1 MLRISSFQKLPA
13 LISPARMMAP
23 LLLPALLF
31 GGDTISVS
39 GRGEFAVE
47 KKWKTSEANQLAL
60 QRAEALAVEDAIA
73 QAVYQIYGNRSK
85 LGADADR
92 IIKDVVAHKANMVVD
107 TQVTG
112 TNVDAGKA
120 MVELVLKIDGKAMK
134 RYLEDSLG
142 LSLSQETEGKF
153 KVIVLSY
160 TIEGQ
165 DADKSKPLVL
175 REEVTDDRKNV
186 QAASFAASS
195 SHASASSSQSSLQA
209 ASASSSK
216 GSAAFQSQGSMQAS
230 RDRQSAAAVQG
241 DRGSAAASSSS
252 SAQMSAQ
259 RSSSGAAAWDNQRA
273 SSIDARSSRASASS
287 SKSSAS
293 GAAFS
298 DTSSFYHRITVYAD
312 PTKKGAGATNEVRA
326 ALGEMIEKSGLNTK
340 FLDMD
345 LMGRN
350 FETEDDLY
358 SVILSGLKRN
368 PDVGQGDYVA
378 VALNRFTPVNSN
390 HRYTSQVV
398 YRVIR
403 IKDGDTLLP
412 DKVIIGDSGDQAS
425 DDVGRAT
432 ATKLAMRKADSVL
445 PDELRAAVK
454 KTQRAEKR
462 ENASASTT
470 YVIRVDNIAS
480 PASTA
485 AIKQALRGAG
495 MTVSPQFR
503 GDARS
508 ETITVAMNGK
518 TGSDVLALLET
529 LIDKFAVVTMDER
542 NTILKGK

>member
-1 MLRISSFQKLPA
+1 MLRSSLFQPLPA
-13 LISPARMMAP
+13 HFRTAKLLVPAFLPLIA
-23 LLLPALLF
+23 F
-31 GGDTISVS
+31 GADTLSVS
-39 GRGEFAVE
+39 GRGEMAVAG
-47 KKWKTSEANQLAL
+47 KGKPADNQLAL

-73 QAVYQIYGNRSK
+73 QAVYQMYGSRAK

-92 IIKDVVAHKANMVVD
+92 IIKDVVNHKANMVTD
-107 TQVTG
+107 TQITG

-120 MVELVLKIDGKAMK
+120 VVELVLKIDGKAMK

-142 LSLSQETEGKF
+142 LSLAQETEGKF

-160 TIEGQ
+160 TIDGM

-175 REEVTDDRKNV
+175 REEVTDDKKNV
-186 QAASFAASS
+186 QSASFAASS
-195 SHASASSSQSSLQA
+195 SKASASSSQSSLQA

-216 GSAAFQSQGSMQAS
+216 GSAAYESQASLQAS
-230 RDRQSAAAVQG
+230 RDRQSAAAIQT
-241 DRGSAAASSSS
+241 DRGSAAGSSSS
-252 SAQMSAQ
+252 SAQLNAQ
-259 RSSSGAAAWDNQRA
+259 RSSSGSANWDNQRA
-273 SSIDARSSRASASS
+273 SSVDARSSRASASS
-287 SKSSAS
+287 SKSAVS
-293 GAAFS
+293 GSAFS
-298 DTSSFYHRITVYAD
+298 DTSSFYHRITIYAD

-326 ALGEMIEKSGLNTK
+326 SLGEMLEKSGLNTK

-358 SVILSGLKRN
+358 NVILSGLKRN
-368 PDVGQGDYVA
+368 PEVGPNDYVA
-378 VALNRFTPVNSN
+378 VALNRCTPINTS

-412 DKVIIGDSGDQAS
+412 DKVVLGDSGDQAS

-432 ATKLAMRKADSVL
+432 ATKLAMRKADTVL

-454 KTQRAEKR
+454 KTQRADKR
-462 ENASASTT
+462 ETAAAATT

-480 PASTA
+480 PGATA

-503 GDARS
+503 GDSRS
-508 ETITVAMNGK
+508 EIITVALNGK
-518 TGSDVLALLET
+518 SGSDVLALLET
-529 LIDKFAVVTMDER
+529 LLDKFEVGTMDER
-542 NTILKGK
+542 STVLKGK

>member
-1 MLRISSFQKLPA
+1 MPA
-13 LISPARMMAP
+13 LFRSARVMVP
-23 LLLPALLF
+23 IFLPALLF
-31 GGDTISVS
+31 GGDTLSVS
-39 GRGEFAVE
+39 GRGEMAVGG
-47 KKWKTSEANQLAL
+47 KGKAADNQLAL
-60 QRAEALAVEDAIA
+60 QRAEAMAIEDALA
-73 QAVYQIYGNRSK
+73 QAVYQMYGSRAK

-92 IIKDVVAHKANMVVD
+92 IIRDVVNHKANMVLD
-107 TQVTG
+107 SQVTA

-120 MVELVLKIDGKAMK
+120 VVELVLKIDGKAMK

-142 LSLSQETEGKF
+142 LSLAQETEGKF

-175 REEVTDDRKNV
+175 REEVTDDKKNV

-230 RDRQSAAAVQG
+230 RDRQSAAAVEG
-241 DRGSAAASSSS
+241 NRGSAAASSSS

-287 SKSSAS
+287 SKASAS
-293 GAAFS
+293 GAVFS
-298 DTSSFYHRITVYAD
+298 DTSSFYHRITIYAD

-326 ALGEMIEKSGLNTK
+326 SLGEMIEKSGLNTK

-358 SVILSGLKRN
+358 NVILSGLKRN
-368 PDVGQGDYVA
+368 PDVGPNDYVA
-378 VALNRFTPVNSN
+378 VALNRCTPVNNN

-412 DKVIIGDSGDQAS
+412 DKVILGDSGDQVS

-432 ATKLAMRKADSVL
+432 ATKLAMHKADSLL

-462 ENASASTT
+462 ETASASST

-503 GDARS
+503 GEARS
-508 ETITVAMNGK
+508 ETITVGLNGK

-529 LIDKFAVVTMDER
+529 LIDKFAVETMDER
-542 NTILKGK
+542 NTVLKGK